1 MPWKSLRMSDNF
13 ARDRSAN
20 VFTDKYD
27 EKKAAVLHRCLR
39 PSRNPSFVS
48 SKTGVLNRFWTK
60 IEEI

>member
-27 EKKAAVLHRCLR
+27 EKGQRFCTAAFDYL
-39 PSRNPSFVS
+39 
-48 SKTGVLNRFWTK
+48 
-60 IEEI
+60 

>member
-27 EKKAAVLHRCLR
+27 EKAAVPRTAAFEFIIHISHYGCWE
-39 PSRNPSFVS
+39 STF
-48 SKTGVLNRFWTK
+48 
-60 IEEI
+60 